1 MEMFI
6 SSDKDNAS
14 SVT

>member
-1 MEMFI
+1 M
-6 SSDKDNAS
+6 NAS